1 MSRLA
6 SSAEIYAERDGDAMR
21 QTLQEFCC
29 QNEKEFLLRQWDT
42 KKNAPD
48 TPQTVT
54 HGSHKKIWW
63 RCDKGHSWQ
72 ASIYSRTSGSGCPYC
87 GGKKVGQGNDLAS
100 LYPELAA
107 QWDARKNAPRKP
119 SEFSAGSHTLAWWLC
134 EKGHSWRAQIKS
146 RVSGCGCPVCMG
158 RLVVAGANSLADVAP
173 ELSRQW
179 DMDKNAPLTPRQVTA
194 GTTRKVWWNCA
205 RGHSW
210 KASVASRVSQ
220 KIGCPVCGGKTVMK
234 GFNDLETLYPAL
246 AAEWDPEKNAGL
258 TPDQVTVASN
268 RKVWWR
274 CPLGHSYVS
283 IIGSR
288 SLRGYGCPYCAGR
301 RVLAGFNDLASR
313 NPMVAAQWHPTLN
326 GSLTPEMVTVGSH
339 RKVWWQC
346 PNGHVWQAAIQSRTG
361 KRPCG
366 CPACAGMLSESRR
379 AHYEQIMK
387 EAMKCD
393 G

>member
-1 MSRLA
+1 
-6 SSAEIYAERDGDAMR
+6 MR
-21 QTLQEFCC
+21 QTLREFCC
-29 QNEKEFLLRQWDT
+29 RNEKEFLLQQWDT
-42 KKNAPD
+42 EKNAPD
-48 TPQTVT
+48 TPQTVSY
-54 HGSHKKIWW
+54 GSNRKMWW

-274 CPLGHSYVS
+274 CPLGLSYVS
-283 IIGSR
+283 IIASR
-288 SLRGYGCPYCAGR
+288 TLRGYGCPYCAGR
-301 RVLAGFNDLASR
+301 RVLAGFNDLATR
-313 NPMVAAQWHPTLN
+313 NPAVAAQWHPALN

-366 CPACAGMLSESRR
+366 CPVCAGMLSESRR
-379 AHYEQIMK
+379 ARYEQIMK
-387 EAMKCD
+387 AAMKCD